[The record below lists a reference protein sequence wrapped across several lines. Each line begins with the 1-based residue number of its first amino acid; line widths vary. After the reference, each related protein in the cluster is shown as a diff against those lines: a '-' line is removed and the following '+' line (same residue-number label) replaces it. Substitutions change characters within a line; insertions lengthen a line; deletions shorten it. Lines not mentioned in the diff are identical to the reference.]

1 LNRFSSASG
10 YDVTKNPHISGKLIS
25 LLLFLAFMERFSF
38 PKHLPLT
45 AVFVIPPQV
54 HLLDISGP
62 AHIFYEATDYGA
74 SINLKFVSVY
84 SDVSEETSTSGLSF
98 AKLESFESIQLKS
111 GDVIFLPG
119 IKSTYLTDAKFF
131 NSIQPFFKW
140 LNIQHSNNVR
150 ICSVCTGAFL
160 LAESGL
166 INGKQATTH
175 WKFQDLL
182 KDCYPSIEVL
192 TNRLFVLKEHIY
204 TSAGVASG
212 IDLALYVLEEIYGT
226 RFSATI
232 AREVVIY
239 LRRSQEDPQ
248 LSILLQYRNH
258 LEDRIHIVQEWLSSH
273 LDRKHTIDQLADL
286 IHTSERNLTRLFK
299 DTTGI
304 TIGQYVEKLRVEHA
318 LHLLR
323 DKQKMTEVAKACG
336 LQSTNQLRALL
347 KKHVGKPEILS

>member
-1 LNRFSSASG
+1 
-10 YDVTKNPHISGKLIS
+10 
-25 LLLFLAFMERFSF
+25 MEKFSF
-38 PKHLPLT
+38 PNHPVLT

-74 SINLKFVSVY
+74 EINLKFTSVY
-84 SDVSEETSTSGLSF
+84 SDISEETSTSGLSF
-98 AKLESFESIQLKS
+98 AKLENFESIQLNP
-111 GDVIFLPG
+111 GDVVFLPG
-119 IKSTYLTDAKFF
+119 IKSNYLTDAKFF
-131 NSIQPFFKW
+131 TSIQPFFQWVNKQYE
-140 LNIQHSNNVR
+140 NGAR

-182 KDCYPSIEVL
+182 KERYPAIEVL
-192 TNRLFVLKEHIY
+192 ANRLFVLKDQIY

-212 IDLALYVLEEIYGT
+212 IDLALYILEEIYGT
-226 RFSATI
+226 RFSAAI

-248 LSILLQYRNH
+248 LSIFLQYRNH
-258 LEDRIHIVQEWLSSH
+258 LEDRIHIVQEWLSKH
-273 LDRKHTIDQLADL
+273 LDKKHTADQLADL

-318 LHLLR
+318 LHLIR
-323 DKQKMTEVAKACG
+323 EKQKIAEVAKACG

-347 KKHVGKPEILS
+347 KKHVSEAEIMS